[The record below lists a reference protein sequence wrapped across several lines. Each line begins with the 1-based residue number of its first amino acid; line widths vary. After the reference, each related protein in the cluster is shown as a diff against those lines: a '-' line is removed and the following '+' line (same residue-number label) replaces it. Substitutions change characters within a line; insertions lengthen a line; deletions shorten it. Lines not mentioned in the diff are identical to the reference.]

1 MWKRLPFRL
10 RGYLITFTGVLLL
23 TPDAL
28 LIKDTSVDVATFMFW
43 RGLLLGS
50 VLLAIALVR
59 YRHQLGQAVLACG
72 PAALWCP
79 LAFAASAWAFV
90 TATRLTSAGNVL
102 VMLNLAPLMA
112 GLIGMLFFGQRLRR
126 QTWVVIVVCVSG
138 ASLMAAGEVGQGSL
152 LGLLVALIVPLSIAL
167 NTTVASA
174 QRGSGERGIDT
185 TVVLPLGCLAM
196 LLPAVILGGGHLPGP
211 EDSQRLA
218 LMGLILPFAYYL
230 IQTGARYLPGAE
242 VSLVLLVETLLG
254 TLLVWW
260 WLGEVPTLL
269 AFVGGSIIVATML
282 LSGLRDLSR
291 QRRKVAEG
299 APDTRRLRDA
309 AVAESLNLHP
319 ASQIAPPESPAR
331 HGQKAAGHAVTD
343 TPRG

>member
-10 RGYLITFTGVLLL
+10 RGYLITFAGVLLL

-50 VLLAIALVR
+50 VLLVIALVR
-59 YRHQLGQAVLACG
+59 YRRQLGPAIQACG

-126 QTWVVIVVCVSG
+126 QTWIVILVCVSG
-138 ASLMAAGEVGQGSL
+138 ASLMAVGEVGQGSL

-174 QRGSGERGIDT
+174 QRGTGERGIDT

-196 LLPAVILGGGHLPGP
+196 LLPAALLGGAQLPGQ
-211 EDSQRLA
+211 EDMQRLA
-218 LMGLILPFAYYL
+218 LMGLMLPLAYFL

-260 WLGEVPTLL
+260 WVGEVPTLL
-269 AFVGGSIIVATML
+269 AFVGGGIIVATML
-282 LSGLRDLSR
+282 FSGLRDLHR
-291 QRRKVAEG
+291 QRSKAAAG
-299 APDTRRLRDA
+299 APDMQRLHEA
-309 AVAESLNLHP
+309 AAEESILRGEPAPPVAE
-319 ASQIAPPESPAR
+319 R
-331 HGQKAAGHAVTD
+331 H
-343 TPRG
+343 

>member
-1 MWKRLPFRL
+1 MWKQLPFRL
-10 RGYLITFTGVLLL
+10 RGYLITFAGVLLL

-43 RGLLLGS
+43 RGLLLGL
-50 VLLAIALVR
+50 VLLMIALLR
-59 YRHQLGQAVLACG
+59 YRQQLGQAVQACG

-126 QTWVVIVVCVSG
+126 QTWVVILVCVSG
-138 ASLMAAGEVGQGSL
+138 ASLMAVGEVGQGSL
-152 LGLLVALIVPLSIAL
+152 LGLLVALFVPLSIAL

-196 LLPAVILGGGHLPGP
+196 LVPAALLGGVQLPGP
-211 EDSQRLA
+211 EDMQRLA
-218 LMGLILPFAYYL
+218 LMGLLLPFAYFL
-230 IQTGARYLPGAE
+230 IRSEERYLPGAE

-260 WLGEVPTLL
+260 WVGEVPTLL
-269 AFVGGSIIVATML
+269 AFVGGGIIVATML
-282 LSGLRDLSR
+282 LSGLRDLYR
-291 QRRKVAEG
+291 QRRKAAAG
-299 APDTRRLRDA
+299 APDRQRLHEA
-309 AVAESLNLHP
+309 AAAQSIQRGEP
-319 ASQIAPPESPAR
+319 APPVGER
-331 HGQKAAGHAVTD
+331 H
-343 TPRG
+343 